1 MNWCPQPPSSH
12 CSSTRPQRREFITLV
27 GGAAA
32 SWPLAARGQEPA
44 RIRRIGVL
52 SPLAENDPEAQANV
66 SAFRQA
72 LEMLSWTD
80 RRNLHIDYRWGSGDS
95 ERIRAYAI
103 ELVGLKPDVFLVST
117 ALVLQPL
124 QQETRSI
131 PIVFTQ
137 ISDPVGSGFVASLS
151 HPGGNVTGFAIAE
164 FSIYGKSLE
173 VLKEAAP
180 HVTRVAVIL
189 NPEQKPQAGMWRAI
203 EAVAP
208 SFRVQ
213 LTAASVRNAAE
224 IERAIDEFAHEP
236 NGGLIVLPNP
246 VNEGNRKLIITMAAR
261 HRLPAVYAFRF
272 FVTDGGLISY
282 GVDLA
287 DQYRQAAS
295 YVDRILRGEKPA
307 ELPVQQPTK
316 FALVVNLK
324 TAKALGLDVPPTL
337 LSRADEV
344 IE

>member
-1 MNWCPQPPSSH
+1 MN
-12 CSSTRPQRREFITLV
+12 RRDFITLL

-32 SWPLAARGQEPA
+32 WPLAAGAQQPERM
-44 RIRRIGVL
+44 RRIGVL
-52 SPLAENDPEAQANV
+52 MGIANDALGRERVKAFAQGLQELGWV
-66 SAFRQA
+66 PG
-72 LEMLSWTD
+72 
-80 RRNLHIDYRWGSGDS
+80 RNTQIDFVWAGGAVD
-95 ERIRAYAI
+95 IQPYAQ
-103 ELVGLKPDVFLVST
+103 ELVRSAPDVLLATST
-117 ALVLQPL
+117 TTTIALR
-124 QQETRSI
+124 QETSTI
-131 PIVFTQ
+131 PIVFVTV
-137 ISDPVGSGFVASLS
+137 SDPIGSGFVASLS
-151 HPGGNVTGFAIAE
+151 HPGGNVTGFTPAE
-164 FSIYGKSLE
+164 FSGKSLE

-203 EAVAP
+203 EAAAP

-213 LTAASVRNAAE
+213 LTAARVRNAAE
-224 IERAIDEFAHEP
+224 IERAIDVFARES
-236 NGGLIVLPNP
+236 NGGLLVLPNP
-246 VNEGNRKLIITMAAR
+246 VNEGNRKLIIAMAAR

-307 ELPVQQPTK
+307 ELPVHLSAK
-316 FALVVNLK
+316 FELVVNLK
-324 TAKALGLDVPPTL
+324 VAKALGLTIPEPFL
-337 LSRADEV
+337 QRADEV